1 MKNYEV
7 QLISVINDFA
17 DEYSMEELFD
27 ELFPGMSAGEL
38 VLEMYNAGIIPDDA
52 LETFLEDE

>member
-27 ELFPGMSAGEL
+27 ELFPGMSVGEL